1 MVTRFMLVLHKHL
14 NGFLLKLI
22 CRAILNLAPP
32 LTRDLTAIAQVAQQT
47 GAGFWLNVTQPT
59 APAMVVTSSSSLDIQ
74 SFRKLVT
81 VLIVPFYGSDLFLKS
96 DQPKVWFIYFIFFC
110 NFEKKAFWKWCF
122 FNLHPLLQRNN
133 YLEWPNLAAH
143 LTVVPKINLNI
154 KLRVSS

>member
-32 LTRDLTAIAQVAQQT
+32 LTRDLTAIAQVAQRT

-96 DQPKVWFIYFIFFC
+96 DQPKV
-110 NFEKKAFWKWCF
+110 
-122 FNLHPLLQRNN
+122 
-133 YLEWPNLAAH
+133 
-143 LTVVPKINLNI
+143 
-154 KLRVSS
+154 

>member
-81 VLIVPFYGSDLFLKS
+81 VLIVPFYGSDLFQKS
-96 DQPKVWFIYFIFFC
+96 DHPKV
-110 NFEKKAFWKWCF
+110 
-122 FNLHPLLQRNN
+122 
-133 YLEWPNLAAH
+133 
-143 LTVVPKINLNI
+143 
-154 KLRVSS
+154 